1 MFGSYMVEFRVANT
15 CVVVLSLFLSFL
27 SAFSFFALVL
37 SWLLIFDQAALAI
50 SMLLRLPYIPIAHTQ
65 THYSLP
71 CIILCCRFRLREKQ
85 RNRFFITI
93 AHLSVAVCEHAH
105 TYTAT
110 YKPSRDKNYVS
121 LHVYRFF
128 FSCLLYAL
136 CIHSSAKR
144 SLYGINVVYFAHISY
159 TNIVDLPQ
167 KKTDERETRE

>member
-1 MFGSYMVEFRVANT
+1 
-15 CVVVLSLFLSFL
+15 
-27 SAFSFFALVL
+27 
-37 SWLLIFDQAALAI
+37 
-50 SMLLRLPYIPIAHTQ
+50 MLLRLPYIPIAHTQ

-167 KKTDERETRE
+167 KKNRRTRNTRIIGVMSVSSSWETITEFFICICVAYKTKTESPNEIFIELDTHFFSCGEQ